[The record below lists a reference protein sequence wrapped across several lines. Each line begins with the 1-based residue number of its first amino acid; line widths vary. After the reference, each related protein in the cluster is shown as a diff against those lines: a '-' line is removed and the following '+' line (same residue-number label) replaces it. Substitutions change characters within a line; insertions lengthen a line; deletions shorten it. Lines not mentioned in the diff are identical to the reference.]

1 MKGKEMLRERTVA
14 NHDKD
19 ILKGIAAGVA
29 GGIAAAWVMNQ
40 FQSAWSKLTEGVER
54 SHGAQSLQEGSP
66 EHGVAR
72 ELQERGSDE
81 SDDNA
86 AVRAGTAVAEFVF
99 DKKLTKHEKEI
110 AGAVAHYAMGAF
122 SGAVY
127 GVAAEIAPVTSAGR
141 GMPFGAA
148 VWLVADE
155 GIVPAVGLS
164 KGPTDYPLSIHA
176 YAFVSHLVFGAST
189 EVVRSA
195 VRRALNGRS
204 ELESNCG
211 F

>member
-1 MKGKEMLRERTVA
+1 MLRDGTID
-14 NHDKD
+14 NHNKD
-19 ILKGIAAGVA
+19 ILKGLAAGIA
-29 GGIAAAWVMNQ
+29 GGLVASWVMNQ

-54 SHGAQSLQEGSP
+54 PHGAQSLQQGSP
-66 EHGVAR
+66 ERGVAR

-99 DKKLTKHEKEI
+99 DKKLTKHEKEL

-122 SGAVY
+122 SGAIY
-127 GVAAEIAPVTSAGR
+127 GVAAEVAPVTSVGR
-141 GMPFGAA
+141 GVPFGAA

-164 KGPTDYPLSIHA
+164 KGPTEYPLSIHA
-176 YAFVSHLVFGAST
+176 YALVSHLVFGASA

-195 VRRALNGRS
+195 VRRALNGKV
-204 ELESNCG
+204 ELESDC